1 MQNLEG
7 TTFEK
12 RYRMDE
18 KLTGGSMS
26 VVYKAFD
33 LVERQ
38 TVVIKILNEELAAL
52 PRFVRHFRAEAE
64 KLKQLN
70 HSDIIRIFDFKQK
83 GSLAYISEEYIEGG
97 TLRKKIGDLGEHPMP
112 SADIL
117 KIIEPVCN
125 ALSKTHRRKIIH
137 CDIKPANIMIRPGGR
152 AVLTDF
158 GIARDAEATATM
170 EAFGTPA
177 YMSPD
182 QIRGEIPTPQMDIY
196 ALGVILFEL
205 VTGGEQPF
213 TGDKA
218 TTKGITGKS
227 SEKIRWEQ
235 IYLPPPRPSKFNKDI
250 SPQME
255 KIILKC
261 LAKDPQK
268 RFASTSALLEA
279 IKRSPIYSTEPA
291 PAPETESVS
300 IEETKRERRPK
311 KSQTTKDNTRI
322 VLWGG
327 AALVLVVFVLLV
339 GNSGSG
345 DGTVPIPVSSGQQAG
360 GGQQVAAVQD
370 PTSTPTR
377 KPPTPTRT
385 PTPIP
390 PIYDCNEFEDNPS
403 QYTIEL
409 GSTTEKRRP
418 NTQTSTVAG
427 MQSLYSIERIVGSGH
442 DSYYVLRELHA
453 AVACFDGS
461 NNAFAF
467 YERSIDSHSSTQS
480 LLSGNVWASGFKG
493 NDEDKYLVWFV
504 DRNVV
509 VQIKG
514 LRYGSANDSSV
525 SSETIFQATQALQ
538 NVRSLLLISP

>member
-97 TLRKKIGDLGEHPMP
+97 TLRKKIGDLDGHPMP

-182 QIRGEIPTPQMDIY
+182 QIRGDIPTPQMDIY

-235 IYLPPPRPSKFNKDI
+235 AYLPPPHPSKFNKDI

-261 LAKDPQK
+261 LAKDPKK
-268 RFASTSALLEA
+268 RFASTSDLLEA
-279 IKRSPIYSTEPA
+279 IKQSPIYSTEPA
-291 PAPETESVS
+291 LPPPRK
-300 IEETKRERRPK
+300 EEKEPKRKNVFELLLAFFQDRKKRPF
-311 KSQTTKDNTRI
+311 
-322 VLWGG
+322 
-327 AALVLVVFVLLV
+327 VFVGGGVLILAAFLIAI
-339 GNSGSG
+339 SGGIPRCPSGTNYVAGTNACIEAG
-345 DGTVPIPVSSGQQAG
+345 DGELANGETSGADLEQTVIIDPF
-360 GGQQVAAVQD
+360 

-385 PTPIP
+385 PTSIP
-390 PIYDCNEFEDNPS
+390 VADDTDDARSVKICQNSKRDN
-403 QYTIEL
+403 IF
-409 GSTTEKRRP
+409 
-418 NTQTSTVAG
+418 VIA
-427 MQSLYSIERIVGSGH
+427 
-442 DSYYVLRELHA
+442 LRESPGLDA
-453 AVACFDGS
+453 PKLNVSDVGGIRCGEIVEVSNTYDIEDGIIWWRVTWNGYS
-461 NNAFAF
+461 GWMA
-467 YERSIDSHSSTQS
+467 ERTSSGAIILPT
-480 LLSGNVWASGFKG
+480 
-493 NDEDKYLVWFV
+493 D
-504 DRNVV
+504 
-509 VQIKG
+509 
-514 LRYGSANDSSV
+514 
-525 SSETIFQATQALQ
+525 
-538 NVRSLLLISP
+538 